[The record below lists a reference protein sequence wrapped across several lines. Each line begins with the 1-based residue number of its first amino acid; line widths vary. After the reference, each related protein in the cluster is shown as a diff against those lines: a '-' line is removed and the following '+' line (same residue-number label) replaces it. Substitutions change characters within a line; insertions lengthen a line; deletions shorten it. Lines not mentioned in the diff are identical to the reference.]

1 MLLTR
6 QSSSALHV
14 WAKIAR
20 RGARRVRAFDVQSQ
34 SKQHLFQFS
43 SNPFPQHPPTSST
56 TSLIHPSTGRRTR
69 AAATPSPCRIDCTR
83 RIDLVLKHAQLLPGA
98 SIVSRASVSSS
109 PPSLLHLCCHCSHHN
124 HHAPIVFRLAPKGEF
139 PRVSERRLPD
149 SDVFVVPAQTDSTKP
164 KQPLLHFSN
173 KTLTKS

>member
-56 TSLIHPSTGRRTR
+56 TSLIHLSTGRSTR

-83 RIDLVLKHAQLLPGA
+83 RIDLVPKHAQLLPGA

-109 PPSLLHLCCHCSHHN
+109 PPSLLHLCCHCSHHI
-124 HHAPIVFRLAPKGEF
+124 HHAPIVFLPAPKGVFSRVLEADYPIRTCLLCP
-139 PRVSERRLPD
+139 PRLTRPNQSSR
-149 SDVFVVPAQTDSTKP
+149 STTSP
-164 KQPLLHFSN
+164 TRP
-173 KTLTKS
+173 

>member
-20 RGARRVRAFDVQSQ
+20 RGARSVRAFDVQSQ

-109 PPSLLHLCCHCSHHN
+109 PPSLLHLRCHCFLHIF
-124 HHAPIVFRLAPKGEF
+124 HARIFSLPALKGVFS
-139 PRVSERRLPD
+139 RVSNRRLPD
-149 SDVFVVPAQTDSTKP
+149 SDVFVVPAEPDSTKP
-164 KQPLLHFSN
+164 KQPLHHFFT

>member
-1 MLLTR
+1 VLLTR

-43 SNPFPQHPPTSST
+43 PNLFPQHPPTSST

-69 AAATPSPCRIDCTR
+69 AAATPSPCRIDPTR
-83 RIDLVLKHAQLLPGA
+83 RIDLVPKHPQLLPGA

-109 PPSLLHLCCHCSHHN
+109 PPSLLHLCCHCSHHI
-124 HHAPIVFRLAPKGEF
+124 HHTLSVIPPAPKGVF
-139 PRVSERRLPD
+139 SRVSEADYPIRTCLLCPPSLTRLNQ
-149 SDVFVVPAQTDSTKP
+149 SSRSTTSP
-164 KQPLLHFSN
+164 TRP
-173 KTLTKS
+173 